1 MTDVLL
7 TLGSKVR
14 AMREQI
20 GLSQEGLAEKCG
32 FDRTYISMV
41 ERGKRNISLLNLL
54 KLSKGLG
61 TSVSI
66 LTEGLD
72 IGTQTK

>member
-61 TSVSI
+61 TSASI